1 MSADEQTLSTLLEK
15 PDTAAA
21 IQAQVVALRGQVD
34 AEVDV
39 LGNLRLGGR
48 EQAAEIESARAH
60 DLRARGVSS
69 DAYIE
74 SLAKQKPGPELL
86 GSEND
91 LDPLLQAQALA
102 LAVKIVE
109 AGRVPESVSNP
120 AFARCRSGRAHV
132 PARREDVPQ
141 PKGLFS
147 SAIRTI
153 SRLR

>member
-1 MSADEQTLSTLLEK
+1 LGADEQTLSTFLEK
-15 PDTAAA
+15 PETAPA

-34 AEVDV
+34 AELDV

-48 EQAAEIESARAH
+48 EQAAEIESAHAH

-74 SLAKQKPGPELL
+74 SLAKQKPGPELV

-109 AGRVPESVSNP
+109 AGRVP
-120 AFARCRSGRAHV
+120 
-132 PARREDVPQ
+132 
-141 PKGLFS
+141 
-147 SAIRTI
+147 
-153 SRLR
+153 